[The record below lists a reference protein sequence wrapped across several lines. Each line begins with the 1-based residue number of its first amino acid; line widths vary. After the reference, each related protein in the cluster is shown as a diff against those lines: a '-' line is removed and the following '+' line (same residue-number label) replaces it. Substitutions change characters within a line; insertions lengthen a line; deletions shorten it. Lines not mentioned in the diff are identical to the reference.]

1 MRRAL
6 MILTVS
12 LAALAGCSG
21 ISYEGNENSPYYHI
35 PVGSRLTLNQEL
47 TIPADQVAVFL
58 QDGRV
63 PPSTEVK
70 HYYPYCRFE
79 LYSISDQARTVTPD
93 ELTIVK
99 TVQHMMDGATG
110 AADPVLY
117 AQLSFGLRTD
127 MSGDAG
133 GPSIHVFATR
143 MDLRSTKQ
151 PDIFRL
157 TCAQWGYPVV
167 DRHVTIAE
175 IRRAVGDLFTLHL
188 ARQGG

>member
-1 MRRAL
+1 MRVMLIPLAIVAL
-6 MILTVS
+6 LSGCQTV
-12 LAALAGCSG
+12 
-21 ISYEGNENSPYYHI
+21 SYEGNENSPYYVV
-35 PVGSRLTLNQEL
+35 PAGSRLTLNREL
-47 TIPADQVAVFL
+47 TIPARELGVFL

-79 LYSISDQARTVTPD
+79 LYSLSDQARTVMPD

-99 TVQHMMDGATG
+99 SVQHMMDGTTG
-110 AADPVLY
+110 AVGPVLY
-117 AQLSFGLRTD
+117 AQLSFGLRAN
-127 MSGDAG
+127 MSGDHG

-143 MDLRSTKQ
+143 MDLRSAKQ

-157 TCAQWGYPVV
+157 VCAQWGYPAT
-167 DRHVTIAE
+167 DRHLTIAE
-175 IRRAVGDLFTLHL
+175 IRRALGELSTLHL